1 MKISGFT
8 FLRNTSK
15 LYYPILE
22 SIQSALP
29 IVDEFVIALGK
40 GDDDDDSEAKIRS
53 LQSGKIKIIYTEWD
67 TEKYPQGMEHA
78 HQTDIAKEACSGDW
92 LLYLQGDEL
101 IHEQDYNEIKTK
113 CKQYLNNAN
122 VDGFLFNYF
131 HFYGD
136 YGHYFRDHCWYPY
149 EIRIVRNEPEIHSF
163 ESAQSFRRIP
173 NFDGISYRSKEGTSK
188 LNVIKLNASIY
199 HYGWVRPP
207 KLMRKKRLYF
217 SNTHRGKTATKTE
230 YKKYAAEYDYGRMD
244 YCLVFKQSHPK
255 FMKQKITEL
264 DWQKSL
270 RFSGP
275 NVIGRPEAKH
285 ERLKYRLIVWIER
298 TFFGGKVLGGH
309 KNYNAVK

>member
-53 LQSGKIKIIYTEWD
+53 LQSGKIKIIHTEWD

-173 NFDGISYRSKEGTSK
+173 NFDGISYRSKEWTSK

-230 YKKYAAEYDYGRMD
+230 YEKYAAEYDYGRMD

>member
-113 CKQYLNNAN
+113 CKQYLNNSN

-149 EIRIVRNEPEIHSF
+149 EIRIVRNEPQIHSF

-173 NFDGISYRSKEGTSK
+173 NFDGISYRSKEWTSK